1 MFLFVCLFVLYCFL
15 EYEVAFDK
23 IAVNGVVNYKD
34 LKEFFKSVGHFPSQK
49 EIDEAIELITKC
61 RLCLLC

>member
-1 MFLFVCLFVLYCFL
+1 M
-15 EYEVAFDK
+15 AFDK